1 MEKIP
6 LDIYNFL
13 CVANLEVSDRLLV
26 EAHPTLCHKALLWV
40 VCITCSLTFFSMKP
54 GEFSNKRRN
63 FVINRKDQ
71 RISCVSVCV
80 HLFTLNS
87 IAVDN
92 YIGERYTDY
101 YRLVCI
107 TTKALIAPVI
117 FNV

>member
-1 MEKIP
+1 MGARQSNKSG
-6 LDIYNFL
+6 NFVEQKL
-13 CVANLEVSDRLLV
+13 SKNLVYV
-26 EAHPTLCHKALLWV
+26 NVC
-40 VCITCSLTFFSMKP
+40 VCIFY
-54 GEFSNKRRN
+54 
-63 FVINRKDQ
+63 
-71 RISCVSVCV
+71 
-80 HLFTLNS
+80 TLNS

>member
-1 MEKIP
+1 MAARESNKSG
-6 LDIYNFL
+6 NFVEQKL
-13 CVANLEVSDRLLV
+13 LKNLVCVNV
-26 EAHPTLCHKALLWV
+26 C
-40 VCITCSLTFFSMKP
+40 VCIFY
-54 GEFSNKRRN
+54 
-63 FVINRKDQ
+63 
-71 RISCVSVCV
+71 
-80 HLFTLNS
+80 TLNS

>member
-1 MEKIP
+1 
-6 LDIYNFL
+6 
-13 CVANLEVSDRLLV
+13 
-26 EAHPTLCHKALLWV
+26 
-40 VCITCSLTFFSMKP
+40 MKP
-54 GEFSNKRRN
+54 GEWLQSKENQIKAAILLNRN
-63 FVINRKDQ
+63 DQ
-71 RISCVSVCV
+71 RISCVCVCI
-80 HLFTLNS
+80 FYTLNS